1 MSELYEKMLEEFGSA
16 DNFIEELC
24 RKNGIDTEDEKPLL
38 EVQRLPCKTIDDML
52 VELQYWKGVLG
63 GDALV
68 NIDDSSGYSSDVTG
82 CYEDSGV
89 LVLK

>member
-1 MSELYEKMLEEFGSA
+1 MSELYEKMLEKFGSA

-38 EVQRLPCKTIDDML
+38 EVQRLPCKTIDD
-52 VELQYWKGVLG
+52 
-63 GDALV
+63 
-68 NIDDSSGYSSDVTG
+68 SSGYSSDVTG
-82 CYEDSGV
+82 CYDDSGV